1 MGYAATECGGKK
13 KTMKSDKSTTNS
25 AGEEISP
32 NTGCHRGGDHG
43 KYTDVNKHGGQV
55 NHEADLRF

>member
-1 MGYAATECGGKK
+1 MLQRNVGGKK

-32 NTGCHRGGDHG
+32 NTGCHRGPWEIHRCQQ
-43 KYTDVNKHGGQV
+43 TWRTS
-55 NHEADLRF
+55 EP